1 MDKDPFRESAII
13 AYYAI
18 FSLPGLFV
26 VIITLAGIF
35 FGREAVNEQILHR
48 FYSSSE
54 NSPSVFISER
64 LTLHPPSE
72 LPVPLS
78 LFFSGFPILQ

>member
-1 MDKDPFRESAII
+1 MNLIKIIKRTYKEWMDKDPFRESAVI

-35 FGREAVNEQILHR
+35 FGRDAVNEQILNQIT
-48 FYSSSE
+48 SSMGE
-54 NSPSVFISER
+54 ETATDIQNIIQE
-64 LTLHPPSE
+64 
-72 LPVPLS
+72 
-78 LFFSGFPILQ
+78 Q